1 MNVGVNLILAII
13 IITTMMIAA
22 VVVVVVLVVLVVRNI
37 TLLSLHADIS
47 LSLYNTL

>member
-13 IITTMMIAA
+13 ITTMMIAT
-22 VVVVVVLVVLVVRNI
+22 VVLVVVLVVLVVRNI

-47 LSLYNTL
+47 LHLYNKL